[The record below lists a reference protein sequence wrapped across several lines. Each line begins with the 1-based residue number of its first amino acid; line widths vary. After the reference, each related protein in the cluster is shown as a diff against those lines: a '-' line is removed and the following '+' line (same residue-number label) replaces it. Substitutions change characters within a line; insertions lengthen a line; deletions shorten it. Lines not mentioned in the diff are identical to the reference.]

1 MSEEPTT
8 LWDIARLFLK
18 LGTTA
23 FGGPAAHIAML
34 QREVVERRGWLSQ
47 SEFLDHLGASNL
59 VPGPTSTELVIHIG
73 RRRGGWP
80 GLLVAGACFILPA
93 ALLVGILAWAYVRY
107 GKMPAVAGLLYGVK
121 PVVIAVVLQA
131 LWKLGRSAVKSA
143 WLAIVGLIS
152 LGLSVLGAGPLLVLA
167 AGAAL
172 ALAASV
178 AQMRNS
184 ARVIAW
190 ANAKAVLP
198 AAAGVAATAVSA
210 GLWPI
215 FLIFAKIGAMV
226 FGSGYV
232 LLVFLRAELVERHP
246 WLTQQQLLD
255 AVAVGQVTPGPVFT
269 TATFL
274 GYLLHGTTGA
284 IAATAGIFLP
294 AFVLVA
300 ISAPLIPK
308 IRASRTAGSVLD
320 GVNVASLALM
330 AVVTWQLARTAFVDW
345 QTIALALLSAALLFR
360 YPRLNSG
367 WLVAGAG
374 LLGVVRFLYPV

>member
-1 MSEEPTT
+1 MAEQPTT

-34 QREVVERRGWLSQ
+34 QREVVELRQWLTEA
-47 SEFLDHLGASNL
+47 EFLVHLGASNL
-59 VPGPTSTELVIHIG
+59 IPGPTSTELVIHIG

-93 ALLVGILAWAYVRY
+93 AFMFGILAWAYVRY

-143 WLAIVGLIS
+143 WLAIVGLIA
-152 LGLSVLGAGPLLVLA
+152 LGLSVLGASPLLVLA

-190 ANAKAVLP
+190 ANA
-198 AAAGVAATAVSA
+198 
-210 GLWPI
+210 
-215 FLIFAKIGAMV
+215 
-226 FGSGYV
+226 
-232 LLVFLRAELVERHP
+232 
-246 WLTQQQLLD
+246 
-255 AVAVGQVTPGPVFT
+255 
-269 TATFL
+269 
-274 GYLLHGTTGA
+274 
-284 IAATAGIFLP
+284 
-294 AFVLVA
+294 
-300 ISAPLIPK
+300 
-308 IRASRTAGSVLD
+308 
-320 GVNVASLALM
+320 
-330 AVVTWQLARTAFVDW
+330 
-345 QTIALALLSAALLFR
+345 
-360 YPRLNSG
+360 
-367 WLVAGAG
+367 
-374 LLGVVRFLYPV
+374 